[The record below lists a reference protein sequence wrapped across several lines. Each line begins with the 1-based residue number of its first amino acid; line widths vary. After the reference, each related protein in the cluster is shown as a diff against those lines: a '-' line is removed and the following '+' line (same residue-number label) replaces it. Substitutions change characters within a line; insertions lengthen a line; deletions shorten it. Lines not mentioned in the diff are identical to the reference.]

1 MATKSTIHG
10 VKSAAV
16 VRFTTG
22 NLDSLAVVT
31 STTISEPPDVATTT
45 QSNQRKAD
53 VLAIEFKLL
62 SNHDIFSLEQFQ

>member
-22 NLDSLAVVT
+22 NPDSLAAVT
-31 STTISEPPDVATTT
+31 STTIRDLHNVVTTSP
-45 QSNQRKAD
+45 SNPRKPN
-53 VLAIEFKLL
+53 VLATEFKLL